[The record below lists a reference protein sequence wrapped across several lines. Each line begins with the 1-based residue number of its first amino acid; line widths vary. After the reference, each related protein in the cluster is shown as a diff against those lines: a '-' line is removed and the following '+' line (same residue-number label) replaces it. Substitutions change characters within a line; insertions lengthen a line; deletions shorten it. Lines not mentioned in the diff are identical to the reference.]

1 MTALFD
7 QPPVQYRRD
16 PKAKGWLT
24 PAPNPHAGSV
34 KKLATENVVLKSQ
47 LDAQVAMLTE
57 LAAKVEELV
66 AKKGKK

>member
-34 KKLATENVVLKSQ
+34 KKLATENIALKDRLQ
-47 LDAQVAMLTE
+47 ALENMVAE
-57 LAAKVEELV
+57 LA